1 MPLSA
6 YVFACSYAQ
15 SWSNIEQGDHEQ
27 KHAVQADIKKEDASA
42 DPAQAARDAGPK
54 KPAENA
60 DEFMVR
66 LQSSVLYCV
75 CLFCVLAR
83 VTIFTS
89 VQHSRPC
96 AT

>member
-6 YVFACSYAQ
+6 YVFACPCAQ
-15 SWSNIEQGDHEQ
+15 SWSHIEQGDHEQ
-27 KHAVQADIKKEDASA
+27 KPAVQADIKKEDASA
-42 DPAQAARDAGPK
+42 DTAQAACAAGPK
-54 KPAENA
+54 KPAEDAA
-60 DEFMVR
+60 DFMVR

-75 CLFCVLAR
+75 CRFCVLAR